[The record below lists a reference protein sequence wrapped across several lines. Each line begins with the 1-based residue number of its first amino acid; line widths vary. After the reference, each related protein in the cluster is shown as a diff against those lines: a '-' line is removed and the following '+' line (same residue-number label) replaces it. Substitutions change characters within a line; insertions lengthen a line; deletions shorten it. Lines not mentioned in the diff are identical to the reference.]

1 MPSFAASATAVGG
14 SKKKKNHRL
23 RNQATMLAIKQSTR
37 FIAKAMKLQ
46 EDSSWVGGSGKGES
60 GPTAYT
66 VSKGPYKGG
75 QVQHSEG
82 IPFGAVMHVLRE
94 NRRDRQY
101 KDLIKF
107 LFFVVLFVLIQF
119 ELRSV
124 FNCHFQNAGI
134 KAHLLEEWFA
144 EPSQDTPYAD
154 ARVYEDTGNWE
165 EFFIWLEGPFSQ
177 VMFRNEWYN
186 GVSRGNY
193 SSNGKPT
200 RYIGTQMHIL
210 GKIAIRQVRGKPVV
224 AKVLD
229 GGITYE
235 IYPDF
240 TDPTYIPDTAP
251 NGTVHPAYG
260 TYISSGLSRMEGV
273 STGPATWTIYGNE
286 GWLQLVPHDPTN
298 ATRLFQTMKEN
309 MYVDQGT
316 RLVAIDFVVLNPA
329 SNVITSVRL
338 LFESTSQGVMRHKAF
353 IMAMPT
359 NMYREGRHM
368 FRAGLEGL
376 FVLGLVYYT
385 VVEIREMIHLR
396 PSLYCSSIWNRLE
409 VINLIGFWMGMSVHF
424 YFVSQWSMGGVD
436 WVGSEYLD
444 IYDLGHIFQMNARL
458 AAGNTLLAFLKVFKY
473 LQVSDR
479 FNLLWIT
486 LGKAMHDLVSFLV
499 IFALFMLGFS
509 IVGML
514 IFGPDIE
521 AYSTMTQTGFT
532 LFQMLLGDFDY
543 NAMSTSS
550 PLVAPFYFAIY
561 IITVF
566 FILMNMMISII
577 IMGFE
582 QAKSYQASS
591 QANYVHVPFVYD
603 TTTTKLKTFWLRC
616 SKGCGWVGLKPKHFT
631 ENKHAVHL
639 LADPKR
645 QVKIGHSELLKI
657 NGYKKESDHL
667 MADLR
672 VQRELETSDA
682 GNSDAVRPENVAD
695 VHDKAERAMRKATM
709 LRTEVSKSRY
719 EHWLFNLK
727 LAIRLKKIFDIPGIK
742 RAYKRLLT
750 KEGKLEPDVFVKILT
765 VRDLATVMGPEL
777 ATEAVYLYTRITG
790 NAAHDTGA
798 EFMHHSD
805 SWHIQETSEKVALMQ
820 SAIENVLAM
829 VTILAQAN
837 GLEPGNP
844 SPPSTPKVK
853 TNASAGNSAN
863 PLEKT
868 KPKKKPKRVAVAPAS
883 SGSAGSVKGDGE
895 VSVPESVK
903 F

>member
-1 MPSFAASATAVGG
+1 
-14 SKKKKNHRL
+14 
-23 RNQATMLAIKQSTR
+23 
-37 FIAKAMKLQ
+37 
-46 EDSSWVGGSGKGES
+46 
-60 GPTAYT
+60 
-66 VSKGPYKGG
+66 
-75 QVQHSEG
+75 
-82 IPFGAVMHVLRE
+82 
-94 NRRDRQY
+94 
-101 KDLIKF
+101 
-107 LFFVVLFVLIQF
+107 
-119 ELRSV
+119 
-124 FNCHFQNAGI
+124 
-134 KAHLLEEWFA
+134 
-144 EPSQDTPYAD
+144 
-154 ARVYEDTGNWE
+154 
-165 EFFIWLEGPFSQ
+165 
-177 VMFRNEWYN
+177 
-186 GVSRGNY
+186 
-193 SSNGKPT
+193 
-200 RYIGTQMHIL
+200 
-210 GKIAIRQVRGKPVV
+210 
-224 AKVLD
+224 
-229 GGITYE
+229 
-235 IYPDF
+235 
-240 TDPTYIPDTAP
+240 
-251 NGTVHPAYG
+251 
-260 TYISSGLSRMEGV
+260 
-273 STGPATWTIYGNE
+273 
-286 GWLQLVPHDPTN
+286 
-298 ATRLFQTMKEN
+298 
-309 MYVDQGT
+309 
-316 RLVAIDFVVLNPA
+316 
-329 SNVITSVRL
+329 
-338 LFESTSQGVMRHKAF
+338 
-353 IMAMPT
+353 
-359 NMYREGRHM
+359 MYRDSRHM
-368 FRAGLEGL
+368 IRAGLEGL
-376 FVLGLVYYT
+376 FALGLFYYT
-385 VVEIREMIHLR
+385 VVEIREMVHLR

-409 VINLIGFWMGMSVHF
+409 VINLIGFWLGISVHF

-444 IYDLGHIFQMNARL
+444 IYDLGHLFQMNARL

-561 IITVF
+561 IIAVF

-603 TTTTKLKTFWLRC
+603 TTTTKLKTLWLRC

-657 NGYKKESDHL
+657 NGYKKESESL

-672 VQRELETSDA
+672 VEQETEMSSA
-682 GNSDAVRPENVAD
+682 GSSGAVKPEHASD

-719 EHWLFNLK
+719 EHWLSNLK
-727 LAIRLKKIFDIPGIK
+727 LAKRLKNIFDIPGIK

-750 KEGKLEPDVFVKILT
+750 KEGKLEPDVFIKILT
-765 VRDLATVMGPEL
+765 VRDLATVMGEGL
-777 ATEAVYLYTRITG
+777 ATEAVYLYSRITG

-820 SAIENVLAM
+820 SAIDNVLAM

-837 GLEPGNP
+837 GIEPGNP
-844 SPPSTPKVK
+844 SPPPTPASSG
-853 TNASAGNSAN
+853 NA
-863 PLEKT
+863 PLDKNKT
-868 KPKKKPKRVAVAPAS
+868 KKKTKKKTKRVAVAPAS
-883 SGSAGSVKGDGE
+883 GGGAAGSAKENGGGG
-895 VSVPESVK
+895 VPESVK